1 MRNTILFLTL
11 AFAAITFA
19 ANGQQSKQ
27 KRYMF
32 EEFTNGKV
40 LMKNRGV
47 VNTALNYD
55 WIKQEINYMDGQEQM
70 ILTGLEMIDTVYI
83 ADRKFIPYGNL
94 FLEVVPVDDDN
105 LYINWKVKM
114 KNKGKEGPMGTTSH
128 AVTSQK
134 ADISAMEKISS
145 MTGQGG
151 LSRSDIYIY
160 DATFE
165 NAYYIRVDN
174 KFKNFTSQKS
184 FLKLFP
190 KEKSEN
196 IQSYIK
202 EQKIDFNNASDV
214 VKLTNYTLALN

>member
-1 MRNTILFLTL
+1 MRTTILFLIL
-11 AFAAITFA
+11 AFTTIAFTVS
-19 ANGQQSKQ
+19 GQQSKQ

-47 VNTALNYD
+47 VNTSLNYD
-55 WIKQEINYMDGQEQM
+55 WISQEINYMDGQEQM

-83 ADRKFIPYGNL
+83 ADRKLIPYGNQ
-94 FLEVVPVDDDN
+94 FLEVVPVDN
-105 LYINWKVKM
+105 GSLYINWKVKL

-134 ADISAMEKISS
+134 ADVMAMDKISS
-145 MTGQGG
+145 VPGQG
-151 LSRSDIYIY
+151 LSISDIYVY

-165 NAYYIRVDN
+165 NTYYIRVDN
-174 KFKNFTSQKS
+174 KFKNFTSQKT

-190 KEKSEN
+190 KEKSE
-196 IQSYIK
+196 IVQSYIK
-202 EQKIDFNNASDV
+202 EKKIDFQNTSDV
-214 VKLTNYTLALN
+214 IKLTNYTLALN